1 MLTGKSR
8 VVPIRHVSIP
18 RLELTPATV
27 SVKVSKML
35 HKELNAELIQGM
47 EEFYWSDYQVV
58 LGYLKNDIKQ
68 IKVFVA
74 NRVLLIRDHLYI
86 DQRYYANTA
95 ESPADFAS
103 RGLDNN

>member
-1 MLTGKSR
+1 
-8 VVPIRHVSIP
+8 
-18 RLELTPATV
+18 
-27 SVKVSKML
+27 ML

-103 RGLDNN
+103 RGLDVN

>member
-1 MLTGKSR
+1 
-8 VVPIRHVSIP
+8 
-18 RLELTPATV
+18 
-27 SVKVSKML
+27 ML
-35 HKELNAELIQGM
+35 HKELNAEPIQGM

-86 DQRYYANTA
+86 DQRYYGNTA

-103 RGLDNN
+103 RGLDVN